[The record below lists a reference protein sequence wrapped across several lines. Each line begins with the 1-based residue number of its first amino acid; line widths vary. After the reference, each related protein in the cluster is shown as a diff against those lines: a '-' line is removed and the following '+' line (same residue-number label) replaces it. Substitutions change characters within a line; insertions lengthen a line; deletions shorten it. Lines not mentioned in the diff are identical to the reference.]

1 MYRKPVKVLLV
12 DDDDDNCKFIDDLLS
27 AIKVGKFELGTVN
40 SYAEALEQILQNQHD
55 VYLLDYH
62 LGQTLNAKKGQLK
75 GKKPLSPPGGERGR
89 GLELL
94 REALAKGCSGPIIL
108 LTALADLDVDIEAMN
123 AGAADYLIK
132 SQLDSHVLERSI
144 RYAIERKRAEKA
156 IRLSQ
161 ERYALA
167 LGGGQVGVWD
177 WNINTNEIYISPNL
191 KAMLGYGEAE
201 LENGWD
207 EWKQLL
213 HPEDCAPVMAALE
226 THLAGFIGQYEVE
239 YRRLHK
245 DGTWR
250 WFLSRGTALRDTD
263 GKAYR
268 MAGSETDI
276 TERKQLEAYLRQ
288 ALAQEKEVNELKSRF
303 VTMVSHE
310 FRTPLAT
317 ILSSADLMEFY
328 VDSWQADKL
337 IEHINRL
344 QNAAEYMT
352 QMLNDVLVIG
362 KADAGK
368 LEFKPMALDL
378 SQFCRDLVS
387 SIEEDIQ
394 NKKRPNNNAN
404 PRQKRINFEEPP
416 PQNGSDQTNCIMDEK
431 LLRQILTN
439 LLSNALK
446 YSATTVRLELAYEDN
461 LAVFRIQDSGIGISP
476 EDQLHIFEPF
486 HRGNNVENRPGT
498 GLGLAIVKKCV
509 ELHNGYITVESQVGQ
524 GTTFTVKLPLEP

>member
-12 DDDDDNCKFIDDLLS
+12 DDDDENCKFIYDLFS
-27 AIKVGKFELGTVN
+27 AIKIGKFELATAT
-40 SYAEALEQILQNQHD
+40 SYGQALEQILLNKHD

-62 LGQTLNAKKGQLK
+62 LSQQVKVKNAPVK
-75 GKKPLSPPGGERGR
+75 GKKPLTNPGGEKGR

-108 LTALADLDVDIEAMN
+108 LTALADLDVDMEAMN

-132 SQLDSHVLERSI
+132 SQLDPHLLERSI

-156 IRLSQ
+156 LRLSQ

-177 WNINTNEIYISPNL
+177 WNIKTNEIYISPNL

-201 LENGWD
+201 LENGWE

-213 HPEDCAPVMAALE
+213 HPDDRESVMAALE
-226 THLAGFIGQYEVE
+226 THLAGLIGQYEVE

-250 WFLSRGTALRDTD
+250 WILCRGTAVRDAD

-337 IEHINRL
+337 LEHIHRL

-368 LEFKPMALDL
+368 LEFKPIALNL

-387 SIEEDIQ
+387 SMEEDIQ
-394 NKKRPNNNAN
+394 NKKRPNNSDNN
-404 PRQKRINFEEPP
+404 RPKRIDFQENPAP
-416 PQNGSDQTNCIMDEK
+416 HHNGEINCIMDEK
-431 LLRQILTN
+431 LVRQILTN
-439 LLSNALK
+439 LLANALK
-446 YSATTVRLELAYEDN
+446 YSASNVRFELAYEDTM
-461 LAVFRIQDSGIGISP
+461 AVFRIQDSGIGISP

-509 ELHNGYITVESQVGQ
+509 ELHNGQITLESQVGQ
-524 GTTFTVKLPLEP
+524 GTTFTVQLPLEP

>member
-1 MYRKPVKVLLV
+1 MYRKPVKVFLV
-12 DDDDDNCKFIDDLLS
+12 DDDDDNCKFIYDLLS
-27 AIKVGKFELGTVN
+27 VIKIGQFQLETATSYGEAI
-40 SYAEALEQILQNQHD
+40 EQILQNQHD

-62 LGQTLNAKKGQLK
+62 LEQKVKTTKGKVK
-75 GKKPLSPPGGERGR
+75 GKKPLTPTGEKGGR

-94 REALAKGCSGPIIL
+94 REALAKGCQGPIIL
-108 LTALADLDVDIEAMN
+108 LTALADIDVDIEAMN

-132 SQLDSHVLERSI
+132 SQLDPNVLERSI

-156 IRLSQ
+156 LRLSQ

-167 LGGGQVGVWD
+167 LNGGQVGVWD

-201 LENGWD
+201 LENGWE
-207 EWKQLL
+207 EWKKLL
-213 HPEDCAPVMAALE
+213 HPEDLEPVMAALE

-250 WFLSRGTALRDTD
+250 WFLSRGTAVRDAND
-263 GKAYR
+263 KAYR

-344 QNAAEYMT
+344 QKAAEYMT

-368 LEFKPMALDL
+368 LEFKPIALDL
-378 SQFCRDLVS
+378 SKFCRELVQGM
-387 SIEEDIQ
+387 EEDIQ
-394 NKKRPNNNAN
+394 NKKRQTPHPNSGE
-404 PRQKRINFEEPP
+404 KRIDFEEKPP
-416 PQNGSDQTNCIMDEK
+416 ENNLDHTNCIMDEK

-439 LLSNALK
+439 LLANALK
-446 YSATTVRLELAYEDN
+446 YSATTVKFELAYEDTM
-461 LAVFRIQDSGIGISP
+461 AVFQIQDSGIGISP

-509 ELHNGYITVESQVGQ
+509 ELHNGYIGVESQVGQ

>member
-1 MYRKPVKVLLV
+1 MKVLLV
-12 DDDDDNCKFIDDLLS
+12 DDDDENCKFINDLFS
-27 AIKVGKFELGTVN
+27 AIEIGKFELKTVI
-40 SYAEALEQILQNQHD
+40 SYGEALEQILQNQHD

-62 LGQTLNAKKGQLK
+62 LGQTLKAKNGQFK
-75 GKKPLSPPGGERGR
+75 GKKPFTPPGGERGL

-108 LTALADLDVDIEAMN
+108 LTALADLDVDMEAMN

-132 SQLDSHVLERSI
+132 SQLDPHMLERSI

-156 IRLSQ
+156 LRLSQ

-167 LGGGQVGVWD
+167 LSGGQVGVWD
-177 WNINTNEIYISPNL
+177 WNIKTNEIYISPNL
-191 KAMLGYGEAE
+191 KAMLGYGDAE
-201 LENGWD
+201 LENGWE

-213 HPEDCAPVMAALE
+213 HPEDLEPVMAALE

-250 WFLSRGTALRDTD
+250 WFLSRGTAVRDAN

-328 VDSWQADKL
+328 VDSRQADKL
-337 IEHINRL
+337 LEHINRL

-352 QMLNDVLVIG
+352 QMLKDVLVIG

-368 LEFKPMALDL
+368 LEFKPIALNL
-378 SQFCRDLVS
+378 SQFCRNLVNG
-387 SIEEDIQ
+387 IEEDIH
-394 NKKRPNNNAN
+394 NKKRPTNYENSL
-404 PRQKRINFEEPP
+404 PKRIDFEEKIPA
-416 PQNGSDQTNCIMDEK
+416 NRDAEINCIMDEK

-439 LLSNALK
+439 LLANALK
-446 YSATTVRLELAYEDN
+446 YSATNVRFELAYEDN
-461 LAVFRIQDSGIGISP
+461 MAVFQIQDSGIGISP

-509 ELHNGYITVESQVGQ
+509 ELHKGQISVESQVGQ